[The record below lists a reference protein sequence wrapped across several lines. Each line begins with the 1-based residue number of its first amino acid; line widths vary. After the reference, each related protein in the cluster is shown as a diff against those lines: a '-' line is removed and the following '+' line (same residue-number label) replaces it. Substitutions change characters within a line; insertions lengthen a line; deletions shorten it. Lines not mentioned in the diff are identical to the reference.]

1 MKNLRL
7 IPNIHPPQAMVKA
20 NFAFDPAISVHLL
33 RHRFDTHL
41 QKQGIDLEHIQ
52 ILLGHNSI
60 KTTEGYTQAS
70 IQEIGIIKNHK
81 GEYIR

>member
-1 MKNLRL
+1 MKFVEFSY
-7 IPNIHPPQAMVKA
+7 MVR
-20 NFAFDPAISVHLL
+20 FLVHLL

-70 IQEIGIIKNHK
+70 IQEIGKIKNHK